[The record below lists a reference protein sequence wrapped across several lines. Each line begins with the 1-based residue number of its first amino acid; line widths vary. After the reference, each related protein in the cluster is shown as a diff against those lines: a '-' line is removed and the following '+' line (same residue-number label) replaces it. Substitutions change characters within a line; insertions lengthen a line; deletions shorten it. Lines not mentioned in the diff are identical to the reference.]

1 MELQNIE
8 IHTQDSDVEV
18 AHKINSMELHNWIN
32 HLAYVGEELKS
43 LVTFFNS
50 QSSKKWMEREKLS
63 QRFQIIMF
71 DNNVINRQLQNFLDS
86 RTSIVECQDM
96 KCNISFIQEHEKCRR
111 MYQFHIDK
119 YRKMKDTFFTNLQRK
134 INEQVKSA

>member
-50 QSSKKWMEREKLS
+50 QSS
-63 QRFQIIMF
+63 
-71 DNNVINRQLQNFLDS
+71 
-86 RTSIVECQDM
+86 IVECLDM

-119 YRKMKDTFFTNLQRK
+119 YRKMKDTFFTDLQRK

>member
-1 MELQNIE
+1 
-8 IHTQDSDVEV
+8 
-18 AHKINSMELHNWIN
+18 MELHNWIN

-71 DNNVINRQLQNFLDS
+71 DNNVIHPPVAKLFGFAYFY
-86 RTSIVECQDM
+86 C
-96 KCNISFIQEHEKCRR
+96 
-111 MYQFHIDK
+111 
-119 YRKMKDTFFTNLQRK
+119 
-134 INEQVKSA
+134 